1 MQLPNESDD
10 AFVSGLSQLGQV
22 SASSRAPPKLREPRP
37 SSPPMTGTFKRSPG
51 SFRLPVLP
59 SSPTQKHSPACS
71 FIACP
76 VAKSPGKHS
85 RSNRRKKMR
94 KRPGKHDGCIM
105 ENPPNAPIAV
115 NSDDILVQMGMNTT
129 GKNKNQRR
137 RMRKRLQAEQARAS
151 APSSTQQLPA
161 SPPPDDKFRLPPE
174 VYDEWEEDD
183 WNSRHRGEDE
193 ARFGP
198 TAEVRAHGVT
208 GGTEDVHVTLIRPP
222 VLATSDYAATR
233 GSCTEPH
240 GTHGTW

>member
-1 MQLPNESDD
+1 M
-10 AFVSGLSQLGQV
+10 
-22 SASSRAPPKLREPRP
+22 
-37 SSPPMTGTFKRSPG
+37 
-51 SFRLPVLP
+51 FRLPPEVYD
-59 SSPTQKHSPACS
+59 KW
-71 FIACP
+71 
-76 VAKSPGKHS
+76 
-85 RSNRRKKMR
+85 
-94 KRPGKHDGCIM
+94 
-105 ENPPNAPIAV
+105 EE
-115 NSDDILVQMGMNTT
+115 DDW
-129 GKNKNQRR
+129 
-137 RMRKRLQAEQARAS
+137 AS

-193 ARFGP
+193 VRFGP